1 MHKTND
7 QIYILLKN
15 KPRS

>member
-1 MHKTND
+1 MYKTND

>member
-1 MHKTND
+1 MHKTNY